1 MMNKSNKYTYI
12 TGESGRSPIDYLP
25 EWQRKIIFKTKR
37 GTKLN
42 LWLCKFFLKP
52 YYRKN
57 GLIYGKLDKATA
69 YICSNREESSYLK
82 RFMIER
88 CQEELGEELA
98 LLHKGLGEME
108 LEL

>member
-1 MMNKSNKYTYI
+1 MNKVNKHTYI
-12 TGESGRSPIDYLP
+12 AGRPGRSSINNLP
-25 EWQRKIIFKTKR
+25 DWQRKIIFRTNR
-37 GTKLN
+37 GTLLN
-42 LWLCKFFLKP
+42 RWLCKFFLKP

-82 RFMIER
+82 RFMIEL
-88 CQEELGEELA
+88 CQEELAEEFA
-98 LLHKGLGEME
+98 LLHKKFDEME

>member
-1 MMNKSNKYTYI
+1 MNTSNKYTHV
-12 TGESGRSPIDYLP
+12 TGEPGRSPIDHLP
-25 EWQRKIIFKTKR
+25 DWQRKIIFKTKR

-42 LWLCKFFLKP
+42 LWLRKFFLKP

-69 YICSNREESSYLK
+69 YICSDKEESSYLK
-82 RFMIER
+82 RFMIEQ
-88 CQEELGEELA
+88 CQEELIEEFA
-98 LLHKGLGEME
+98 LLHKGLDEME